1 MRNPRAWRAA
11 AFTCAAS
18 GLLAGG
24 AAFLLP
30 GPSAPD
36 WVRGFLFMYGVTAV
50 IVGLM
55 GMWSGHRAMRAKRAL
70 ADTGQ
75 LLARW
80 RIDAAT
86 WRKFVARNAEIERAP
101 GALFNEISIR
111 DPIAAAGVAIVVGRE
126 AVEVD
131 GSIHEVPLRGPPE
144 VTQALLVQDAPD
156 YVELQLLYPGGG
168 AGASGVPRGPT
179 RNALRFPVPPAG
191 WQEARGIVA
200 HFNRLTPQKADFFH
214 GKGDGSDPEDLNTCI
229 ACGHQTYRYVSRC
242 PQCGGSMQT
251 RRWSRRLG
259 WVLIGCG
266 VILTAMMGTLI
277 WYTAPMLL
285 QPGKS
290 FDGTRFDGGPGMAL
304 VVLAI
309 FGAVLAFGV
318 TALGYGVFEVRTGR
332 RDKRV
337 IYAMLGLWTLLLMVA
352 YAL

>member
-1 MRNPRAWRAA
+1 MRNPRAWRTAA
-11 AFTCAAS
+11 VAFAVSGVAA
-18 GLLAGG
+18 GA

-30 GPSAPD
+30 ERSAPD
-36 WVRGFLFMYGVTAV
+36 WLRGCLFIY
-50 IVGLM
+50 GLM
-55 GMWSGHRAMRAKRAL
+55 AVVFGLAGAWGHHRALRAQRAL
-70 ADTGQ
+70 ADDAQ
-75 LLARW
+75 VLARW

-86 WRKFVARNAEIERAP
+86 WRKFAERIAEVERTP
-101 GALFNEISIR
+101 RALHNELSLR
-111 DPIAAAGVAIVVGRE
+111 DPVRQTGVDIVVGRE

-131 GSIHEVPLRGPPE
+131 GNLHEVPLRGSPE
-144 VTQALLVQDAPD
+144 VTQAVLVQDAPD
-156 YVELQLLYPGGG
+156 YIELQLLYPGGG

-179 RNALRFPVPPAG
+179 RTALRFPVPATG
-191 WQEARGIVA
+191 WREARGIVA

-229 ACGHQTYRYVSRC
+229 ACGYQSYKYGSRC
-242 PQCGGSMQT
+242 PQCGGGMQT

-266 VILTAMMGTLI
+266 VFLTGMMGTLI

-290 FDGTRFDGGPGMAL
+290 VDGTRFDGSPAMAI

-318 TALGYGVFEVRTGR
+318 TALGYGVFQVRTGR

-337 IYAMLGLWTLLLMVA
+337 IVAMLGLWAILLMAA